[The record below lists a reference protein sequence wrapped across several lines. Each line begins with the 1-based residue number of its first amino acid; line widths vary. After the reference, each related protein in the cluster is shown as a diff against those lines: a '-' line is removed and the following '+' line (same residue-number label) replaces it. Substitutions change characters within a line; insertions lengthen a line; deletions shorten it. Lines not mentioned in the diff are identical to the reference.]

1 MNHASTAKISA
12 AAGSAMDTCRRHGL
26 ALIPGETV
34 ELYGKRYT
42 APSICPACEQERDA
56 KDAAQDARQRE
67 ERFRRQQVHA
77 GVSPRF
83 AEASLDAFITE
94 TPAQRDVLAVLRRFV
109 ETGGTDPANLILAG
123 TLGPGK
129 TFVGYALVNFWLRA
143 GRSAIFTTAL
153 GLVRRI
159 RDTYSST
166 EKEGAVMRRLASV
179 GLLVIDECGVKTGS
193 PSERAL
199 LADVINSRYENVRPT
214 AVIGNLTAGEFT
226 EALGERAMDRLKE
239 KGRTLI
245 FDWASRRGKA

>member
-56 KDAAQDARQRE
+56 EDAAQNARQRE
-67 ERFRRQQVHA
+67 ERFRRQQVFA

-94 TPAQRDVLAVLRRFV
+94 TPAQRDVLAILRRFV
-109 ETGGTDPANLILAG
+109 ETRGSDPVNLILSG
-123 TLGPGK
+123 TLGAGK
-129 TFVGYALVNFWLRA
+129 SFAGYALVNSWLRA
-143 GRSAIFTTAL
+143 GRSALFTTAL
-153 GLVRRI
+153 GLVRQI
-159 RDTYSST
+159 RDTYGAS
-166 EKEGAVMRRLASV
+166 EKEAAVVRRLATT
-179 GLLVIDECGVKTGS
+179 GLLVIDEVGVQTGS

-199 LADVINSRYENVRPT
+199 LSDRINSRYENVKPT
-214 AVIGNLTAGEFT
+214 VVIGNLTSGEFM
-226 EALGERAMDRLKE
+226 EALGERAMDRLKD
-239 KGRTLI
+239 KGQLLI